1 MTGFSVN
8 KEEGIFYA
16 ADGGSCS
23 VADVIMEDVTKVV
36 WSCYWSCFCFLFYGR
51 WGSEVCCVGAGSCDN
66 GCGDV
71 RRRCDGELVKGIDL
85 LSWGLVVVV
94 VLSLLGE
101 GDVVEESI
109 YSSVLCVYD
118 GEE

>member
-1 MTGFSVN
+1 MERVRYVGWRVKVRVGARGFV
-8 KEEGIFYA
+8 
-16 ADGGSCS
+16 DGFGDSGDA
-23 VADVIMEDVTKVV
+23 VLVGMLNVGRNG
-36 WSCYWSCFCFLFYGR
+36 CFDGR
-51 WGSEVCCVGAGSCDN
+51 WDSEVCCGGAGACGN

-71 RRRCDGELVKGIDL
+71 RRWCDGELVKGIDL
-85 LSWGLVVVV
+85 LNWGLVVVV